1 LYREEQDNLGLANVL
16 SSMGDLERK
25 QRNYQVSIKHYENAY
40 HFYDVIKEPMGKSY
54 LLGELCRIYALAE
67 RTDDALQT
75 LQQTMDVFDQMPENV
90 RSYVAGCIK
99 EAAEL
104 LGITNTES
112 P

>member
-1 LYREEQDNLGLANVL
+1 MYREEQANLGLANVL

-25 QRNYQVSIKHYENAY
+25 QSNYQVSIRHYENAF
-40 HFYDVIKEPMGKSY
+40 HLYDIEKEPMGKSY

-67 RTDDALQT
+67 RTDDALKT
-75 LQQTMDVFDQMPENV
+75 LQQTRIAFDQMPENV
-90 RSYVAGCIK
+90 RPYVAGCIK